1 MKGIILLLSEAD
13 RKDSGRHRVALLR
26 LRWKYKGVGELA
38 LSTRGARDGR
48 EVFRRRGEVREV

>member
-1 MKGIILLLSEAD
+1 MKVIILLLPESD
-13 RKDSGRHRVALLR
+13 RKESGRHRVALLR

-38 LSTRGARDGR
+38 LSTRGTRDGR